1 MNTDKE
7 NVREGEMEM
16 HQCLSQTLDVEKKKK
31 KHSFIHSFYNLLSD

>member
-16 HQCLSQTLDVEKKKK
+16 HQCLSQTLDVGKKKT
-31 KHSFIHSFYNLLSD
+31 FIYSLILQPTF

>member
-31 KHSFIHSFYNLLSD
+31 TFIYSLILQPTF

>member
-1 MNTDKE
+1 MNIDKE

-16 HQCLSQTLDVEKKKK
+16 HQCLSQTLDVGKKK